1 MLIAITNAC
10 HIQEKQLKKVR
21 AKQKRLQ
28 AILGGEDIQRVE
40 AELLAEDD
48 DEDGEEV
55 TACYSQTLTVN
66 IFMVILT
73 VDPYIKL
80 NDNYCLYLFKWNLC
94 SFVVTIYRQK
104 SKIDITFDFVLNK

>member
-1 MLIAITNAC
+1 MLIAFTNAS

-48 DEDGEEV
+48 DDGEEV
-55 TACYSQTLTVN
+55 TACYSQTLTIN
-66 IFMVILT
+66 IFMVISL
-73 VDPYIKL
+73 
-80 NDNYCLYLFKWNLC
+80 
-94 SFVVTIYRQK
+94 
-104 SKIDITFDFVLNK
+104 

>member
-1 MLIAITNAC
+1 MQFRTFNWMLIAITNVC

-48 DEDGEEV
+48 IDDGEQV
-55 TACYSQTLTVN
+55 TACYSQSLTIN
-66 IFMVILT
+66 IFMVTIT
-73 VDPYIKL
+73 VDPYIKS
-80 NDNYCLYLFKWNLC
+80 NDNCYLYLFK
-94 SFVVTIYRQK
+94 
-104 SKIDITFDFVLNK
+104 

>member
-1 MLIAITNAC
+1 MLIAFTNAC

-48 DEDGEEV
+48 DDDGEEV

-66 IFMVILT
+66 IFMVIFTVLT
-73 VDPYIKL
+73 HI
-80 NDNYCLYLFKWNLC
+80 
-94 SFVVTIYRQK
+94 
-104 SKIDITFDFVLNK
+104 